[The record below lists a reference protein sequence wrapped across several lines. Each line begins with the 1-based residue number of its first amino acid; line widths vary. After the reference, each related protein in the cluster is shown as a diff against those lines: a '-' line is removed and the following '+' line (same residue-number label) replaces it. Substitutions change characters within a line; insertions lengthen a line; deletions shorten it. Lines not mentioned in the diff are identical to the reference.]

1 MTSHSCS
8 IDLWLVHKYDVTSNS
23 DYRLCSVCNERSVWV
38 LLLAQGEIGIN
49 GSRDAPLLCFM
60 GQPWWGFRHTLDT
73 SSWTWSLVYA
83 PNTFTIDCLTWKCAM
98 ICDRSPS
105 SLPSPSPPNDMFSV
119 RHVPTKKRPVPN
131 PHSKIDS
138 APPTLMK
145 SVSCE
150 ESMASEWSVLSKLP
164 NLICSWYDRH
174 THYDRDDDVILGWAL
189 IGNSS

>member
-1 MTSHSCS
+1 MKGQYAHYCWHSGGDRDKWVQRCS
-8 IDLWLVHKYDVTSNS
+8 PPLFHGPAMMRLPTHTWYILMDLVS
-23 DYRLCSVCNERSVWV
+23 SVRP
-38 LLLAQGEIGIN
+38 
-49 GSRDAPLLCFM
+49 R
-60 GQPWWGFRHTLDT
+60 
-73 SSWTWSLVYA
+73 
-83 PNTFTIDCLTWKCAM
+83 TFTVDCLTWKCAM